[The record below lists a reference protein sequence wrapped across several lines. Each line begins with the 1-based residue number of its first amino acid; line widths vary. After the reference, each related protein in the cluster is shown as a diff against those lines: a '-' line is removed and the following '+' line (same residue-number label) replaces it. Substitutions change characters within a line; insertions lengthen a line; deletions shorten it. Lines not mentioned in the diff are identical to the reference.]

1 MTEEVETSME
11 HDASQAGQG
20 TPATAPPVNVYAT
33 AAIAAFMAA
42 GCGLLYS
49 ISFVVLARASASL
62 GAGLSALF
70 LMLGCLLGTA
80 ALVGLYERLRG
91 SAGTYLVWVLGVGIA
106 GAFAAVL
113 HGGYDL
119 ANVLHPPGGTT
130 NLPSA
135 VDPRGLGTFGLSGV
149 ALLGFSLLMP
159 RTSELRNLRNLGL
172 LSGALLILVYLARL
186 IILTPSNPVVL
197 VPAALEGL
205 IVNPLWYVLL
215 GLALRRAATAAHP
228 PRT

>member
-1 MTEEVETSME
+1 ME
-11 HDASQAGQG
+11 RDGGQAGQDVRAAQRVDVL
-20 TPATAPPVNVYAT
+20 ATASV
-33 AAIAAFMAA
+33 AAYLAAA
-42 GCGLLYS
+42 CGLLYS
-49 ISFVVLARASASL
+49 VSFVIVTRLSSSL
-62 GAGLSALF
+62 GIGLSSIF
-70 LMLGCLLGTA
+70 LMLGGLLGTA

-91 SAGTYLVWVLGVGIA
+91 EVGTYLLWVLGVGVA

-159 RTSELRNLRNLGL
+159 ATSELRNLRNLGL
-172 LSGALLILVYLARL
+172 LSGALLILIYLARL
-186 IILTPSNPVVL
+186 IILTPTNPVVL
-197 VPAALEGL
+197 VPAAVEGL

-215 GLALRRAATAAHP
+215 GLTLRRAATAAGP
-228 PRT
+228 ST

>member
-1 MTEEVETSME
+1 ME
-11 HDASQAGQG
+11 RDGGQVRQDPQAAHG
-20 TPATAPPVNVYAT
+20 VDVLT
-33 AAIAAFMAA
+33 AASVAAYLAA
-42 GCGLLYS
+42 ACGLLYS
-49 ISFVVLARASASL
+49 VSFVVVTRLSSPL
-62 GAGLSALF
+62 GIGLSSVF
-70 LMLGCLLGTA
+70 LMLGGLLGTA

-91 SAGTYLVWVLGVGIA
+91 EVGTYLLWVLGVGVA

-205 IVNPLWYVLL
+205 TVNPLWYVLL
-215 GLALRRAATAAHP
+215 GLALRRASTAAHP
-228 PRT
+228 PRA

>member
-1 MTEEVETSME
+1 ME
-11 HDASQAGQG
+11 RDGGQAGQDVRAAQRVDVL
-20 TPATAPPVNVYAT
+20 ATASV
-33 AAIAAFMAA
+33 AAYLAAA
-42 GCGLLYS
+42 CGLLYS
-49 ISFVVLARASASL
+49 VSFVIVTRLSSSL
-62 GAGLSALF
+62 GIGLSSIF
-70 LMLGCLLGTA
+70 LMLGGLLGTA

-91 SAGTYLVWVLGVGIA
+91 EVGTYLLWVLGVGVA

-135 VDPRGLGTFGLSGV
+135 VDPRGLGTFGLAGV

-172 LSGALLILVYLARL
+172 LSGALLVLIYLARL

-197 VPAALEGL
+197 VPAAVEGL

-215 GLALRRAATAAHP
+215 GLSLRRAAAATRP
-228 PRT
+228 GS

>member
-1 MTEEVETSME
+1 ME
-11 HDASQAGQG
+11 RDGGQVRQGPQAARGVDVLAAAS
-20 TPATAPPVNVYAT
+20 V
-33 AAIAAFMAA
+33 AAYLAAA
-42 GCGLLYS
+42 CGLLYS
-49 ISFVVLARASASL
+49 VSFVVVTRLSSPL
-62 GAGLSALF
+62 GIGLSSAF
-70 LMLGCLLGTA
+70 LMLGGLLGTA

-91 SAGTYLVWVLGVGIA
+91 EVGTYLLWALGAGVA
-106 GAFAAVL
+106 GAFVAVL

-149 ALLGFSLLMP
+149 ALLGFSLLMA

-172 LSGALLILVYLARL
+172 LSGALLILIYLARL

-215 GLALRRAATAAHP
+215 GLSLRRAATAASP
-228 PRT
+228 PRA

>member
-1 MTEEVETSME
+1 ME
-11 HDASQAGQG
+11 RDGGQVRQDPQAAHGVDVLAVAS
-20 TPATAPPVNVYAT
+20 V
-33 AAIAAFMAA
+33 AAYLAAA
-42 GCGLLYS
+42 CGLLYS
-49 ISFVVLARASASL
+49 VSFVVVTRLSSPL
-62 GAGLSALF
+62 GIGLSSVF
-70 LMLGCLLGTA
+70 LMLGGLLGTA

-91 SAGTYLVWVLGVGIA
+91 EVGTYLLWVLGVGVA

-205 IVNPLWYVLL
+205 TVNPLWYVLL
-215 GLALRRAATAAHP
+215 GLALRRASTAAHP
-228 PRT
+228 PRA